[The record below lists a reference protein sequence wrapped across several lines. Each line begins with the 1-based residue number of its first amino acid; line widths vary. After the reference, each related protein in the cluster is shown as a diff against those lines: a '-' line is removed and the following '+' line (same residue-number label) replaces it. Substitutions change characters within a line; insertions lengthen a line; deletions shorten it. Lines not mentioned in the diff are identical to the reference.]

1 MAPRSHRPGKLAN
14 SLESL
19 AISSCGSPAI
29 CTILFR
35 LVAPATI
42 DRSRRRSRQARA
54 RSRNSA
60 SFACPS
66 CAGAVT
72 DALSTRPPSAV
83 ATMLSRRSDL
93 PRGDRRI
100 ATRRPSSIGVSGP
113 SQGVRGNVEDQQS
126 SEEHKEQDQQC
137 ASSGSPV
144 SARPR
149 PARHGQRED
158 SESGETTQ
166 GPSGICQ
173 LGVEQQSTEQRG
185 ANN

>member
-72 DALSTRPPSAV
+72 DALSTRPPSAM

-126 SEEHKEQDQQC
+126 SEEHKEQDQYHRRNVDPGRW
-137 ASSGSPV
+137 S
-144 SARPR
+144 SARAIIAR
-149 PARHGQRED
+149 PDQPQ
-158 SESGETTQ
+158 ETRP
-166 GPSGICQ
+166 G
-173 LGVEQQSTEQRG
+173 
-185 ANN
+185 N